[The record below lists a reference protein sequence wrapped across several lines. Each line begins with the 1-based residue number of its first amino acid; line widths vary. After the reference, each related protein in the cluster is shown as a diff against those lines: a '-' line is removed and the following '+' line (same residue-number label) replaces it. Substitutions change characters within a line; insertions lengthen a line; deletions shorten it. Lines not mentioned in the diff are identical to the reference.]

1 MASLLLAILSSSLVA
16 VIMRISGNRVKDNL
30 GMLAMNYV
38 VCTLL
43 SGLSGGFAALMKPAD
58 AGNLVVLAMGAV
70 NGLLYLA
77 GFVLMQINT
86 QRNGV
91 VLSSIFQK
99 LGLLV
104 AMVVSI
110 CVYHEVPT
118 LLQGIGFLVAV
129 VAIIMMNYQKGGN
142 AAGYRAGL
150 IWMLLACGMANAMSQ
165 VFSEFGRPDLEGQFL
180 MLTFGSAMVLCMALM
195 MTKKQRIGRREFVF
209 GTLIA
214 VPNFFSSKFI
224 LGALE
229 TLPAVIVQPVSNVGS
244 ILVVTLAGVL
254 VFRERLTKRQWIAV
268 AAILV
273 ALVLLNI

>member
-1 MASLLLAILSSSLVA
+1 MLSLCLAILSSSLVS
-16 VIMRISGNRVKDNL
+16 VVMRLSGSRVKDNL
-30 GMLAMNYV
+30 GMLAMNYI

-43 SGLSGGFAALMKPAD
+43 SGLLGGFGELLSPMDSGRAT
-58 AGNLVVLAMGAV
+58 VLAMGGI
-70 NGLLYLA
+70 NGVLYLA
-77 GFVLMQINT
+77 GFVLMQINI

-104 AMVVSI
+104 AMVVSV

-118 LLQGIGFLVAV
+118 LPQGVGFVLAV
-129 VAIIMMNYQKGGN
+129 LAIIVMNYRKSGETV
-142 AAGYRAGL
+142 GYKAGL

-165 VFSEFGRPDLEGQFL
+165 VFSEFGRPELEGQFL
-180 MLTFGSAMVLCMALM
+180 MFTFGSAMVLCLAMMAA
-195 MTKKQRIGRREFVF
+195 KKQKIGLWEFAF
-209 GTLIA
+209 GALIA

-229 TLPAVIVQPVSNVGS
+229 TLPAVIVQPVSNVGG
-244 ILVVTLAGVL
+244 ILMVTLAGLVL
-254 VFRERLTKRQWIAV
+254 FRERLTKLQWAGM

>member
-1 MASLLLAILSSSLVA
+1 MVSLFFAILSSSLVA
-16 VIMRISGNRVKDNL
+16 VIMRLSGTRVKDNL

-43 SGLSGGFAALMKPAD
+43 SGLSGGFFALLRPAD
-58 AGNLVVLAMGAV
+58 SGSMIVLIMGGI

-86 QRNGV
+86 HRNGV

-104 AMVVSI
+104 AMVVSVCI
-110 CVYHEVPT
+110 YHEVPT
-118 LLQGIGFLVAV
+118 LLQTIGFLVAV
-129 VAIIMMNYQKGGN
+129 AAIILMNYQKN
-142 AAGYRAGL
+142 AETVAFKAGL

-165 VFSEFGRPDLEGQFL
+165 VFSELGRPELEGQFL
-180 MLTFGSAMVLCMALM
+180 LFTFGSAMVLCFLLMAA
-195 MTKKQRIGRREFVF
+195 KKQRIGIWELAF

-254 VFRERLTKRQWIAV
+254 VFQERLTKRQWIGLG
-268 AAILV
+268 AILV